1 MLAECAAAAAHD
13 STAQPYKV
21 SAAAAAAAGEKED
34 RSQ

>member
-21 SAAAAAAAGEKED
+21 SAAAAAGEKED